1 MRFPLLFFDVRM
13 TRLWDGTQIS
23 RIHHHTVG
31 ITMRYR
37 VSAVFC
43 CCIGAVEL
51 RDGLRQERASITDF
65 HGLIN
70 QRVHIVLEQRAA
82 SAKPNST
89 GAVSRLLPESLALE
103 ALPLPES
110 PVSLDLAES
119 FVPEPALLD
128 ESDLSP
134 PPMAEVRPPHSHH
147 IASST
152 WTWCHRQ

>member
-1 MRFPLLFFDVRM
+1 MFFDVRM

-43 CCIGAVEL
+43 CVWACEL

-82 SAKPNST
+82 SAKAEQYWS
-89 GAVSRLLPESLALE
+89 GVKIVAGIAGVGGLAVAG
-103 ALPLPES
+103 
-110 PVSLDLAES
+110 
-119 FVPEPALLD
+119 
-128 ESDLSP
+128 
-134 PPMAEVRPPHSHH
+134 
-147 IASST
+147 IASVA
-152 WTWCHRQ
+152 RLG

>member
-1 MRFPLLFFDVRM
+1 MGRASKKPVFDAASHTDNALYAYWAPVAC
-13 TRLWDGTQIS
+13 GFS
-23 RIHHHTVG
+23 RIHHHT
-31 ITMRYR
+31 RR
-37 VSAVFC
+37 NHDEVSGFGGFLLR
-43 CCIGAVEL
+43 IGAVEL

-82 SAKPNST
+82 SAKAEQYWS
-89 GAVSRLLPESLALE
+89 GVKIVAGIAGVG

-128 ESDLSP
+128 ESNLPP
-134 PPMAEVRPPHSHH
+134 PPMAEVRPP
-147 IASST
+147 A
-152 WTWCHRQ
+152 